1 MYCNRCGKEIQDGT
15 KFCPECGAN
24 QDGTNNDQLKVVS
37 DINNFFEDLEK
48 KNSDQL
54 IKNETIICK
63 AKWNIIPFIIIWG
76 LFFLYLFIHNQ
87 VIYNV
92 YYNNDYY
99 KYNYYEG
106 YYPYRGLF
114 NIVIFLSIVICAL
127 SIWLFLKRRELLVTD
142 KKIYGR
148 VGLIGTSQYIIP
160 IKKINYINVKYS
172 IIGRL
177 LKFATLTVIPGTIFG
192 IRFMFI
198 SNVKELKNA
207 IETMIY
213 NNK

>member
-1 MYCNRCGKEIQDGT
+1 MYCNQCGKEIQDGT

-24 QDGTNNDQLKVVS
+24 QDGTNNDPLKAVS

-54 IKNETIICK
+54 IENETIICK

-76 LFFLYLFIHNQ
+76 LFFMYLFIQNSA
-87 VIYNV
+87 IYD
-92 YYNNDYY
+92 YYN
-99 KYNYYEG
+99 
-106 YYPYRGLF
+106 PFRGIF
-114 NIVIFLSIVICAL
+114 NIIIFLSIVICAL

-160 IKKINYINVKYS
+160 IKNINYINVKYS

-177 LKFATLTVIPGTIFG
+177 LKSATLTVIPGTIFG

>member
-1 MYCNRCGKEIQDGT
+1 MYCNQCGKEIKDGT

-24 QDGTNNDQLKVVS
+24 QDGTNNDQFKAVS

-54 IKNETIICK
+54 IENETIICK
-63 AKWNIIPFIIIWG
+63 AKWNIIPFIIFWG
-76 LFFLYLFIHNQ
+76 LFFMYLFIQNN
-87 VIYNV
+87 VIY
-92 YYNNDYY
+92 YYDPF
-99 KYNYYEG
+99 G
-106 YYPYRGLF
+106 GIF
-114 NIVIFLSIVICAL
+114 NIIIFLSIVVCAL

-177 LKFATLTVIPGTIFG
+177 LKSATITVIPGTIFG

-198 SNVKELKNA
+198 SNVKELKSA

>member
-1 MYCNRCGKEIQDGT
+1 MLYLIVSTFGFSTLQNGSKS
-15 KFCPECGAN
+15 
-24 QDGTNNDQLKVVS
+24 S

-54 IKNETIICK
+54 IENETIICK
-63 AKWNIIPFIIIWG
+63 AKWNIIPFIIFWG
-76 LFFLYLFIHNQ
+76 LFFMYLFIQ
-87 VIYNV
+87 
-92 YYNNDYY
+92 NNAINH
-99 KYNYYEG
+99 YNYYN
-106 YYPYRGLF
+106 YYNPFGGIF
-114 NIVIFLSIVICAL
+114 NIIIFLSIVVCAL

-177 LKFATLTVIPGTIFG
+177 LKSATLTVIPGTIFG

-198 SNVKELKNA
+198 SNVKELKIA